1 MKRLQL
7 RLWGLSLEKDLVSV
21 KIRVGGN
28 MERKAYRGGS
38 GRIWEG
44 GREAGAGRAENT
56 ETDGDER
63 T

>member
-1 MKRLQL
+1 MKCLQL
-7 RLWGLSLEKDLVSV
+7 GLWGLSLEKDLMLV
-21 KIRVGGN
+21 KVRVGGN
-28 MERKAYRGGS
+28 IERKAYRDCT

-44 GREAGAGRAENT
+44 WREAGVGRAENT

>member
-1 MKRLQL
+1 M
-7 RLWGLSLEKDLVSV
+7 LVKV
-21 KIRVGGN
+21 TVRGN
-28 MERKAYRGGS
+28 IERKAYRGCS

-44 GREAGAGRAENT
+44 WREAGARRAENT